1 MSPCSAPPRLELSW
15 TLDKQSERDKVEG
28 RTGGELREK
37 EFYSNEGIA
46 LFLSRCKLTGLRGRL
61 SLTGVRTGSY
71 EAALPLSMLVMT
83 VLSRSG
89 HTSRATKGPWLPWC
103 HATAVANGVLFIS
116 QRQKLTF
123 PKGAARQLPLFLPR
137 RENSKQGLKT
147 TMRQLCQHGRP
158 SPRKHFYNNRR
169 GATLMLNT
177 PPTRTM
183 RCQITWPP
191 TTLVIPARDSD

>member
-37 EFYSNEGIA
+37 EVYSNEGIA
-46 LFLSRCKLTGLRGRL
+46 LFFSRCKLTALRGRF

-71 EAALPLSMLVMT
+71 EAALLLSMLVMT
-83 VLSRSG
+83 ALSRSG

-123 PKGAARQLPLFLPR
+123 PKRRCQPTTPLPPPR
-137 RENSKQGLKT
+137 RKFQAGAKNNDAATVSTWTPFSQKT
-147 TMRQLCQHGRP
+147 FLQQQARGDANAQHAP
-158 SPRKHFYNNRR
+158 DMHNAVSDYE
-169 GATLMLNT
+169 ACSNT
-177 PPTRTM
+177 CHTCTR
-183 RCQITWPP
+183 
-191 TTLVIPARDSD
+191 